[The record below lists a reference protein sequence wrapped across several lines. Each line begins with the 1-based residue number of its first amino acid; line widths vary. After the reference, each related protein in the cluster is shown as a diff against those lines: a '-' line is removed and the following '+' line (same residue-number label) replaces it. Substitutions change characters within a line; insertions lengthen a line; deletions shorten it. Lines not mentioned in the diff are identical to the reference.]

1 MKNMARN
8 ISKISKILMVGDLEV
23 NVTKKKGIKNIYL
36 KVKPP
41 FGDIFVSC
49 PLNCPDKSIVDF
61 VLLKLNFVIK
71 AKQNVLRNA
80 EQFYTKFESGEKIYL
95 WGQVFNLFIVDTKK
109 RTSIQLRE
117 DNLIFN
123 VDKDFDQNTKEKIF
137 NNWSKKL
144 LMYEMKKLIKNLEGI
159 MGVKAN
165 EYRIR
170 NMKTKWGTCNVD
182 KKRIWISLR
191 LVKKPIACLLYVL
204 IHEMTHLI
212 EQNHTKKFYKIVEHF
227 LPNWKEI
234 NKLLKQ

>member
-1 MKNMARN
+1 
-8 ISKISKILMVGDLEV
+8 MVGNLEV

-49 PLNCPDKSIVDF
+49 PLNCADQSIVDF
-61 VLLKLNFVIK
+61 VLLKLNFLIK

-95 WGQVFNLFIVDTKK
+95 WGQVFNLLIVDTKK
-109 RTSIQLRE
+109 RPSIQLQE

-123 VDKDFDQNTKEKIF
+123 VDKDLDQNAKEKIF
-137 NNWSKKL
+137 DNWSKKS
-144 LMYEMKKLIKNLEGI
+144 LMYEMKKLIKDLEGI

>member
-1 MKNMARN
+1 M
-8 ISKISKILMVGDLEV
+8 
-23 NVTKKKGIKNIYL
+23 
-36 KVKPP
+36 
-41 FGDIFVSC
+41 
-49 PLNCPDKSIVDF
+49 NCPDKSIVDF
-61 VLLKLNFVIK
+61 VLLKLNYVIK

-95 WGQVFNLFIVDTKK
+95 WGQVFNLLIVDTKK

-123 VDKDFDQNTKEKIF
+123 VDKDLDQNTKEKIF

-212 EQNHTKKFYKIVEHF
+212 EQNHTKKFHKIVEHF

>member
-1 MKNMARN
+1 
-8 ISKISKILMVGDLEV
+8 MVGDLQV

-49 PLNCPDKSIVDF
+49 PLTCPDQSIVDF

-80 EQFYTKFESGEKIYL
+80 EQFYTKFKSGEKIYL
-95 WGQVFNLFIVDTKK
+95 WGQAFNLLIVDTKK
-109 RTSIQLRE
+109 RPSIQLQE

-123 VDKDFDQNTKEKIF
+123 VDEDLDQNTKEKIF
-137 NNWSKKL
+137 DNWSKKS
-144 LMYEMKKLIKNLEGI
+144 LMYEMKKLIKDLEGI

-204 IHEMTHLI
+204 VHEMTHLI

>member
-1 MKNMARN
+1 
-8 ISKISKILMVGDLEV
+8 MVGNLEV

-49 PLNCPDKSIVDF
+49 PLNCPDQSIVDF

-95 WGQVFNLFIVDTKK
+95 WGQVFNLLIVDTKK
-109 RTSIQLRE
+109 RPSIQLQE
-117 DNLIFN
+117 DNIIFN
-123 VDKDFDQNTKEKIF
+123 VDKDLDQNAKEKIF
-137 NNWSKKL
+137 DNWSKKS
-144 LMYEMKKLIKNLEGI
+144 LMYEMKKSITDLEGI

-165 EYRIR
+165 EYRIK

-204 IHEMTHLI
+204 VHEMTHLI